1 MEDAKE
7 AYVQMLR
14 SYPDLTVSRL
24 RQTMVFSPVFL
35 DRMVGNLRKQGC
47 RIDAGGGG
55 DQPG

>member
-24 RQTMVFSPVFL
+24 RQAMVFSPAFL
-35 DRMVGNLRKQGC
+35 DRMVGNLRKLGLP
-47 RIDAGGGG
+47 D
-55 DQPG
+55 